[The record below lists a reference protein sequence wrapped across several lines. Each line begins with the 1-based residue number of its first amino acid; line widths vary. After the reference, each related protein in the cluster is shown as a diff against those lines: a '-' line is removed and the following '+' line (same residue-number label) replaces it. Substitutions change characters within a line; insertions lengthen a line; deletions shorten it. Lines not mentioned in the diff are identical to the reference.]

1 MQIQLTLHGILRD
14 ALPRKNKGRT
24 TLDLPANTTVAEVVQ
39 QLGIRQNVSAV
50 VNGTEVELSHVLH
63 PGDHLQMFRLIAGG
77 T

>member
-14 ALPRKNKGRT
+14 VLPTKDKGRT
-24 TLDLPANTTVAEVVQ
+24 TLNLSANTSVADVVR

-63 PGDHLQMFRLIAGG
+63 PGDHLHMFRLIAGG